1 MAIPPTAVS
10 FAATLD
16 PHEELDFIINA
27 SGLLEVGEEISS
39 YTLTPLA
46 EAVALGLT
54 IMSGSGRDHALITG
68 DAVYSDN
75 TAIRLWLEIADLD
88 EADVAFDGQGVSLPI
103 EVELVTNSIPAR
115 TRQRTIL
122 VKVAQQ

>member
-10 FAATLD
+10 FTATLD
-16 PHEELDFIINA
+16 PHEELDFVINCG
-27 SGLLEVGEEISS
+27 GLLEVGEEITS

-68 DAVYSDN
+68 DATYDDN
-75 TAIRLWLEIADLD
+75 TAVRLWLEIDDTD
-88 EADVAFDGQGVSLPI
+88 EGDASFDAAGVSLPVEI
-103 EVELVTNSIPAR
+103 EFVTNSSPAR
-115 TRQRTIL
+115 TRQRTVL

>member
-16 PHEELDFIINA
+16 PHEELDFVINCD
-27 SGLLEVGEEISS
+27 GLLEVGEEIVT

-54 IMSGSGRDHALITG
+54 IMSGSGRDHALIASEASYT
-68 DAVYSDN
+68 DN
-75 TAIRLWLEIADLD
+75 TAVRLWLEIDDGD
-88 EADVAFDGQGVSLPI
+88 ETDAAFDAQGTSLPLEI
-103 EVELVTNSIPAR
+103 EFVTNSSPAR
-115 TRQRTIL
+115 TRQRTVL
-122 VKVAQQ
+122 VKVAQL